1 MIAYLKGELTVKAP
15 TFVILETNGVGYH
28 VNISL
33 NTYSK
38 IQTLTACKIFTHLH
52 INEDA
57 HTLYGFADETER
69 HTFQMLISISGVG
82 PSTARMVLS
91 SMPPEDVQSAIAN
104 EQAIVLEKIK
114 GIGPKTARR
123 IILELKDKVSKPT
136 DSKSSTFGFGNAS
149 FSAPRQEALA
159 ALLALGF
166 TKVQADNG
174 LQKTLKANP
183 DLQSTED
190 LIKSALKMM

>member
-1 MIAYLKGELTVKAP
+1 MIAYLKGELTQKAP
-15 TFVILETNGVGYH
+15 TYVIMEVNGVGYH

-57 HTLYGFADETER
+57 HTLYGFADEIER
-69 HTFQMLISISGVG
+69 QTFLHLISISGVG

-91 SMPPEDVQSAIAN
+91 AMPPEEVQQAIVN
-104 EQAIVLEKIK
+104 EQAVVLEKIK

-123 IILELKDKVSKPT
+123 IILELKDKMMKPGDLKPT
-136 DSKSSTFGFGNAS
+136 AGFATFAS
-149 FSAPRQEALA
+149 AAPRQEALA

-166 TKVQADNG
+166 SRPQADAG
-174 LQKTLKANP
+174 LQKMLKTKP
-183 DLQSTED
+183 DVQTAEEM
-190 LIKSALKMM
+190 IKWTLKMM